1 MFVGQKA
8 KEIYILCF
16 QMKEEEEEEVNQQ
29 QSYNEDPFIRK
40 FSLTE

>member
-16 QMKEEEEEEVNQQ
+16 QMKEEEEEVNQQ